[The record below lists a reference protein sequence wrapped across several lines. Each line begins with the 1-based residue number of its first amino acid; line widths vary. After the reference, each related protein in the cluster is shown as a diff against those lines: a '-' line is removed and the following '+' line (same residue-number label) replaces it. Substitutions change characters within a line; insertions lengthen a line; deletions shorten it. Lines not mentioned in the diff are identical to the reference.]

1 MPLERTTEVRVR
13 LAPTASNAALC
24 SRGHSCWIPI
34 LCQHCCPLMCLSSLS
49 LLQLPYEQLRLL
61 LEQRS
66 SEVEVLRNRL
76 DQREASLE
84 TLKKNYDMQVG
95 KSERSTGVKCLRIL

>member
-1 MPLERTTEVRVR
+1 MGLGFGVEGGSQCMGC
-13 LAPTASNAALC
+13 LIQLGGCLCASL
-24 SRGHSCWIPI
+24 
-34 LCQHCCPLMCLSSLS
+34 LL

-84 TLKKNYDMQVG
+84 ALKRNYDTQVG
-95 KSERSTGVKCLRIL
+95 VQSHL

>member
-1 MPLERTTEVRVR
+1 MRYKEAVTSPCAQPLFV
-13 LAPTASNAALC
+13 L
-24 SRGHSCWIPI
+24 
-34 LCQHCCPLMCLSSLS
+34 

-84 TLKKNYDMQVG
+84 AMRKNYEAQVCVCMG
-95 KSERSTGVKCLRIL
+95 GWVAASLSLHSAVCKP

>member
-1 MPLERTTEVRVR
+1 VP
-13 LAPTASNAALC
+13 C
-24 SRGHSCWIPI
+24 
-34 LCQHCCPLMCLSSLS
+34 

-76 DQREASLE
+76 DQREATLE
-84 TLKKNYDMQVG
+84 ALRKNYDAQV
-95 KSERSTGVKCLRIL
+95 R